1 LKTSKTNGGVKA
13 PIKKNRMENLSRSGR
28 LGKNFKKVQVVSL
41 YVIPLYFVGRILVS
55 IIFNI

>member
-1 LKTSKTNGGVKA
+1 MVTLEKY
-13 PIKKNRMENLSRSGR
+13 KKNLSRSAR
-28 LGKNFKKVQVVSL
+28 LGKKFKKVQVVSL